1 MDGMV
6 HLILSDM
13 KIENAKTTD
22 EKPTKREQRQKLF
35 HFYTSRGYKCHQIQ
49 FLPHN
54 KQTTTSQQPVVRV
67 HSNISEPS
75 EPKSEISNTQ
85 KVHLISLGCPKNR
98 VDSEVMVGKLY
109 DGPYTMVDDP
119 ESVDVVI
126 VNTCSFIQPATEESI
141 ETMKILQM
149 GQHKE
154 QAAKKGQKQKLIVT
168 GCMVQRFGSALEEE
182 LPEVDF
188 FLGTG
193 RISSYRHC
201 IEDVFKDPW
210 IHRFDP
216 M

>member
-13 KIENAKTTD
+13 KIENAKATD
-22 EKPTKREQRQKLF
+22 EKPTKREQRQNYLPL
-35 HFYTSRGYKCHQIQ
+35 HLQRVQMSSNPIP
-49 FLPHN
+49 LPHN

-119 ESVDVVI
+119 ESTDVVI

-141 ETMKILQM
+141 ETILQM

-154 QAAKKGQKQKLIVT
+154 QAAQKGTKAKLIVT

-188 FLGTG
+188 FLGQENIIVSTL
-193 RISSYRHC
+193 
-201 IEDVFKDPW
+201 
-210 IHRFDP
+210 
-216 M
+216 